1 MNDRNWVGC
10 LYLEDVP
17 AWALGSSEFVLGSSD
32 PQGDA
37 QNPFLVL
44 QNGQV
49 VGASS
54 TPRRRGVELGMRK
67 RKARTLC
74 PEASAHPREP
84 TLETAA
90 WDQLLDA
97 LNQRT
102 PRIESPRPGLAWFEP
117 VRTSEDWGWLRDTPF
132 QCGLGMRRP
141 VARLAA
147 GKAAP
152 GRRLRIE
159 ETHEDRFLHRV
170 PVDALT
176 EIGFDDSLAEQ
187 LSLFG
192 YPTVGAAQALSSHH
206 LSVQFGDEGEH
217 LAEFLEGGSGRISF
231 YSPPPS
237 VEHTRNF
244 EDEVGEPGP
253 LKAALEEASRDIAD
267 RVQGKQFQRVALHL
281 EGRKQE
287 GSSSRV
293 LVEPRARAD
302 TLHRAAT
309 ALLDQSLSAEM
320 AVQTLTLSVGSLRAA
335 DQQQASLFYD
345 RPERREAVSAMNRR
359 HPGAL
364 LRVVRERSMSA
375 THERKET
382 GAGASLTSGPTP
394 ASDLRAWSIRSNL
407 ARHREATRRT
417 HPSPTRERQP
427 SSHPF

>member
-1 MNDRNWVGC
+1 MNEHNWVGC

-17 AWALGSSEFVLGSSD
+17 VWALGSFESVLGSSH

-74 PEASAHPREP
+74 PEASVHPREP
-84 TLETAA
+84 ALETAA

-102 PRIESPRPGLAWFEP
+102 PRIESTRPGLAWFEP
-117 VRTSEDWGWLRDTPF
+117 VRTSEEWDWLRDTPF
-132 QCGLGMRRP
+132 QCGLGTRRP

-147 GKAAP
+147 WKAAP

-159 ETHEDRFLHRV
+159 EAHENRFLHRV

-192 YPTVGAAQALSSHH
+192 YPTVGAVQALSSHH
-206 LSVQFGDEGEH
+206 LSVQFGEEGTR
-217 LAEFLEGGSGRISF
+217 LTEFLEEDSGRISF

-237 VEHTRNF
+237 VEHTRDF

-253 LKAALEEASRDIAD
+253 LKTALQEASRDIAD

-281 EGRKQE
+281 EGREQE
-287 GSSSRV
+287 GSSSRI

-302 TLHRAAT
+302 ALHRAAT
-309 ALLDQSLSAEM
+309 ALLEESLSAEM

-345 RPERREAVSAMNRR
+345 RPERREAIAAMDRR

-364 LRVVRERSMSA
+364 LRVVREREA
-375 THERKET
+375 VFEDERFEFEQVLD
-382 GAGASLTSGPTP
+382 G
-394 ASDLRAWSIRSNL
+394 N
-407 ARHREATRRT
+407 
-417 HPSPTRERQP
+417 
-427 SSHPF
+427 